1 MNNNI
6 GDFRNRILFSRGKV
20 TNYAGIIVFVLVIAI
35 FSILS
40 PPFLSMK
47 NITNVLRNV
56 SVLAIVAF
64 GLSFCTIVGEFDIS
78 FGYVAGLSSMF
89 VAGALR
95 AGQPLVI
102 VLLIGLAT
110 GVLFGILNG
119 FIATKIG
126 LVDMVTTLSTGFIAN
141 GISYTFSRGYA
152 IYEGITTTFT
162 YLGRGSILSI
172 PIPAVIMLVLFVIF
186 IIFLDF
192 TKMGKYMQ
200 AAGGSPGT
208 AFMSGINKVY
218 WKWLA
223 YIISGACAGLGG
235 ILLTATLKGATA
247 SEGPHLLL
255 DGIAAVFLGQAL
267 SFKKAK
273 SITDVTM
280 IGTFFGVLFI
290 GLLDNGLILLGFSW
304 HIRTFI
310 KGLMIILALAL
321 KLRADNRRVE
331 VPVH

>member
-6 GDFRNRILFSRGKV
+6 GDFRNQILFSRGKV
-20 TNYAGIIVFVLVIAI
+20 ANYVGITIFILMIAI

-40 PPFLSMK
+40 PHFLSMK

-95 AGQPLVI
+95 AGQPLIVVI
-102 VLLIGLAT
+102 LIGLTT

-141 GISYTFSRGYA
+141 GISYTYSHGYA
-152 IYEGITTTFT
+152 IYEGITTAFA

-186 IIFLDF
+186 VIFLDF

-200 AAGGSPGT
+200 AVGGSPGT
-208 AFMSGINKVY
+208 AFMSGINKIY
-218 WKWLA
+218 W
-223 YIISGACAGLGG
+223 
-235 ILLTATLKGATA
+235 
-247 SEGPHLLL
+247 
-255 DGIAAVFLGQAL
+255 
-267 SFKKAK
+267 
-273 SITDVTM
+273 
-280 IGTFFGVLFI
+280 
-290 GLLDNGLILLGFSW
+290 
-304 HIRTFI
+304 
-310 KGLMIILALAL
+310 
-321 KLRADNRRVE
+321 
-331 VPVH
+331 